1 MSANWDVSFETR
13 EQDKNPQPQNIF
25 VALLMGEGGIG
36 HSTHSSVGV
45 DCVGGDTE
53 QGEVQ
58 IDRAS
63 WGFYHAVPAPRK
75 AHPCFPCTTVNP
87 SVLALQSKLCG
98 QKSQAVSPPCPL
110 PPLRQ
115 PCSASSRSWTG
126 HLLSRVSLPIPS
138 SQVLQAAHCWEVLPL
153 QPSPHPLPSH
163 QPDGVITEHNYF
175 CMQSHGNSK

>member
-13 EQDKNPQPQNIF
+13 EQDKNLQPQNIF

-63 WGFYHAVPAPRK
+63 WGFCHAVPAPRK

-110 PPLRQ
+110 PPCEAALLSQLQVLNWPPALQSVPAHPNLPGPASSPLLR
-115 PCSASSRSWTG
+115 SASPPA
-126 HLLSRVSLPIPS
+126 LSSPPSLPP
-138 SQVLQAAHCWEVLPL
+138 ARW
-153 QPSPHPLPSH
+153 SH
-163 QPDGVITEHNYF
+163 YRTQLLLHAE
-175 CMQSHGNSK
+175 SW